1 MQIKQVSM
9 TPDWALQILEQ
20 NTHNRSS
27 RPTLVAQIANDICAG
42 RWLLTP
48 QTCSIATDGTLLDG
62 QHRLMA
68 IVKSGQ
74 TVPLMLA
81 TECPPEVFTAI
92 DTGVSRTAGDL
103 LRIEGIANY
112 NNIAALIKA
121 VTLYRNTPHVVWTS
135 SCYPISKQAILDI
148 YKSDPSG
155 WDKSGAYYKVSNACK
170 FAHPTTMATLHYL
183 YSQKS
188 PELGYLVSNY
198 IHQFISGELLSFGSP
213 ILAIRNYMSNNY
225 KARTSSGRQGQF
237 HIACHIKAFSYWR
250 DDCELRLFKVPT
262 IVPMP
267 ML

>member
-9 TPDWALQILEQ
+9 TPEWASQILKQ
-20 NTHNRSS
+20 NTHNRSCRS
-27 RPTLVAQIANDICAG
+27 TLIAQIAHDICAG

-103 LRIEGIANY
+103 LRIDGIANY
-112 NNIAALIKA
+112 NNVAALIRA
-121 VTLYRNTPHVVWTS
+121 VTLYKYAPHVVWS
-135 SCYPISKQAILDI
+135 GSCYPLSKQAVVDT
-148 YKSDPSG
+148 YKNDPSG
-155 WDKSGAYYKVSNACK
+155 WDKSVAYYKVSKACK
-170 FAHPTTMATLHYL
+170 FAHPTAIAAFHYL
-183 YSQKS
+183 YFKKS
-188 PELGYLVSNY
+188 TELGCLASDY
-198 IHQFISGELLSFGSP
+198 IHQFITGEQLSYGSP
-213 ILAIRNYMSNNY
+213 ILAIRNYMANNY
-225 KARTSSGRQGQF
+225 SARTGRQGQF
-237 HIACHIKAFSYWR
+237 QIACHIKAFSYWR
-250 DDCELRLFKVPT
+250 DDCELKLFKVPT